1 MARPKDSYE
10 FAGPAFIGSIIGGFG
25 IGMAYDRP
33 WIGLLIGLGIGFVLM
48 ALVAAHK

>member
-1 MARPKDSYE
+1 MPKPKEGYD

-25 IGMAYDRP
+25 IGMAYNRP

-48 ALVAAHK
+48 ALVASHK